1 MFKNLKFFLGVVLV
15 MLILTGCGK
24 EKTVLE
30 FKPDGNMIAYTQKSY
45 TVKANQPFVIQ
56 LNNVATVPVMVH
68 NVVLLKPGTD
78 VASIGIKAQSE
89 SDYLPDDPNII
100 SATAL
105 AKPGEVVSVEVK
117 GLEPGKYPFV
127 CTYPGHY
134 MMMQGVLIVE

>member
-1 MFKNLKFFLGVVLV
+1 M
-15 MLILTGCGK
+15 
-24 EKTVLE
+24 
-30 FKPDGNMIAYTQKSY
+30 
-45 TVKANQPFVIQ
+45 IQ

-89 SDYLPDDPNII
+89 PDYLPDDPAII
-100 SATAL
+100 AATAL
-105 AKPGEVVSVEVK
+105 AKPGELVSVEVD
-117 GLEPGKYPFV
+117 GLAPGKYPFV